1 MIESRRNSRRL
12 VNKVIVQIFTNN
24 TNEDMLLRKVINMS
38 SGGMLLEKKQED
50 DKFLGVGKIFKFS
63 IMFNE
68 DYSILLNGKIIRKQD
83 RSVAVIFV
91 NLTEE
96 QIKLLKAVCS

>member
-12 VNKVIVQIFTNN
+12 VNKVTVQVFTSQK
-24 TNEDMLLRKVINMS
+24 EPLVRKVINMS
-38 SGGMLLEKKQED
+38 SGGMLLEKHPED
-50 DKFLGVGKIFKFS
+50 ENLLGLGSIFKFS

-83 RSVAVIFV
+83 RSVAIMFV

-96 QIKLLKAVCS
+96 QVKLLKAVCS